1 MTDTETVKGIKCD
14 SLVLGQ
20 GESIDKLN
28 KVYWSR
34 KRDQLLAQLSIRKVH
49 FSRNLGQRQK
59 RATANELRIVPL
71 LGLRKHK
78 AFKDPLVFVDYMSD
92 LLMKEVDVYKKL
104 SAKKGGKFSKT
115 LKPGTVP

>member
-1 MTDTETVKGIKCD
+1 MTDTETVKGVKCD

-20 GESIDKLN
+20 GETIDKLN

-49 FSRNLGQRQK
+49 FSRDVGRQK
-59 RATANELRIVPL
+59 RTTANELRIVPL

-78 AFKDPLVFVDYMSD
+78 AFKDPLVFVDYMAE
-92 LLMKEVDVYKKL
+92 LLMKEVNVYKKL
-104 SAKKGGKFSKT
+104 TK
-115 LKPGTVP
+115 